1 MIKVGKMV
9 FVEKPLAINMDQLE
23 RLESLTD
30 EQKRLIFVGF
40 NREFSE
46 YTRIIKNS
54 FSSDK
59 SPKIIC
65 LEMNAGNIPANH
77 WTQDVS
83 IGGGRLIGEAIH
95 YISLAQFIANSRV
108 TNIHVESVSASVQ
121 VPDTFSLTLNFE
133 NGDLA
138 NILYYANG
146 SGKYRKES
154 IKCIGGGKVF
164 EIDNFKRLRGFGP
177 GIAINKKSMRQ
188 LKGQDECFANFAKH
202 VEGGEKNSLE
212 HARRYIEA
220 SKVSILATDIL
231 MKQGRGSAEIH

>member
-1 MIKVGKMV
+1 M
-9 FVEKPLAINMDQLE
+9 
-23 RLESLTD
+23 
-30 EQKRLIFVGF
+30 
-40 NREFSE
+40 
-46 YTRIIKNS
+46 
-54 FSSDK
+54 
-59 SPKIIC
+59 
-65 LEMNAGNIPANH
+65 
-77 WTQDVS
+77 
-83 IGGGRLIGEAIH
+83 
-95 YISLAQFIANSRV
+95 AQFIANSCV

-177 GIAINKKSMRQ
+177 SIAINKKSMRQ
-188 LKGQDECFANFAKH
+188 LKGQDECFADFAKH
-202 VEGGEKNSLE
+202 VESGEKNSLE
-212 HARRYIEA
+212 RALRYIEA

-231 MKQGRGSAEIH
+231 MKQGRGSAKIH